1 MLKRRIVF
9 VFLAA
14 ALIAY
19 LSGPARSQDSQDD
32 QNRRHRKYTPPP
44 DTAHISVTVVKET
57 NGKPIDHAAVI
68 FHILQGSEKD
78 KGNME
83 LKTNNEGQAIIDVI
97 PMGQTVR
104 LQIIASGF
112 QTFGDD
118 YKIDSAT
125 KEIIVKMK
133 RPTRQYSTYEHPETQ
148 GAQSGTQP
156 STPTAD
162 TPPPPK

>member
-1 MLKRRIVF
+1 MLKRRILFILVAATL
-9 VFLAA
+9 LA
-14 ALIAY
+14 
-19 LSGPARSQDSQDD
+19 GPLFSAHAQDSQDD
-32 QNRRHRKYTPPP
+32 QNASRRHRKYTPPP
-44 DTAHISVTVVKET
+44 DTAHISVTVIKES

-83 LKTNNEGQAIIDVI
+83 LKTNEDGHAIIDVI

-118 YKIDSAT
+118 YKIDSAI

-148 GAQSGTQP
+148 GDAAP
-156 STPTAD
+156 KAD
-162 TPPPPK
+162 AAPAPK